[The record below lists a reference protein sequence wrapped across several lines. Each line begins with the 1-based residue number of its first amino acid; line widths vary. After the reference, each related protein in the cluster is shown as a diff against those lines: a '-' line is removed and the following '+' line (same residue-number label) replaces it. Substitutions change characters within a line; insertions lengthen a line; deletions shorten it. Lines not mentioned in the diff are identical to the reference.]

1 MTVAFETGYTLP
13 SGDLPLNHARVLH
26 DGNRFKVKTITASS
40 ELALYPGSA
49 ANSGDTVDRW
59 RPFANDAPSPLDFS
73 ASDWTATAI
82 TIGSDGQT
90 LTETTATSQHDISAA
105 YTFTAAEHVLAFDVE
120 PQTMPEVQVRAN
132 DGTTSFTCFFDLRDK
147 TVGTAA
153 NCTGKIVQNN
163 NGTVRLLIVFTPVA
177 ATGVIELLG
186 SDGSEAVSYTGST
199 SNTVKVTQ
207 AIVHLSEATLTYDL
221 FTAQEGD
228 TFAIAAH
235 NLWSSGATLR
245 PQYLGADVTNL
256 LSFTEQFDNAAWTK
270 AGATISTSI
279 RTAPDGNNTADG
291 LIESTSLGGHS
302 VRDSVLCD
310 PSKTYT
316 ISAYVKFVSGGR
328 PAIRLRMGDDT
339 GFINDARVDVT
350 DGSISSPNETR
361 GVSDFLPNGWLRVF
375 VTGTTSAT
383 ATSVSLTLEMLESR
397 ESSVTYQGDGTSGIA
412 IWGAQL
418 QTGTQATSYIKT
430 EASPVTSGWRDFNT
444 WLSFTD
450 NSPVMFIYE
459 PITSA
464 KRRIQISGGALPE
477 IGVFRVGKALQMER
491 PFYGGFTIPRMA
503 RNAVV
508 RGNISGSGELLGRS
522 LERTTLNTQY
532 QWQHLSYDWVRV
544 NLDGPNG
551 LVQAAETEPLFLAWR
566 PSETQDVDY
575 VMRASTQAPSAMGLR
590 DLFTF
595 GMSGEAHSYE

>member
-40 ELALYPGSA
+40 ELSLYPGSA

-59 RPFANDAPSPLDFS
+59 RPFANGAPSPLDFS

-82 TIGSDGQT
+82 TVGSDGQT

-120 PQTMPEVQVRAN
+120 PQTMPEVQVLAN

-153 NCTGKIVQNN
+153 NCTGKIVSNN
-163 NGTVRLLIVFTPVA
+163 DGSVRLLIVFAPVA

-186 SDGSEAVSYTGST
+186 SNGSETVSYAGST

-207 AIVHLSEATLTYDL
+207 AIAHLSEATLTYDL

-228 TFAIAAH
+228 TYAIAAH

-245 PQYLGADVTNL
+245 PQYLGADATNL
-256 LSFTEQFDNAAWTK
+256 LTYSEQFDNAAWNLKTGV
-270 AGATISTSI
+270 AIDQNTTA
-279 RTAPDGNNTADG
+279 APDGLTSGDRLRVTASGARYVGRRDQSLLSGENYSFSVFVKADVNSWCSLAAVGPTSQGEQVTFNVSAGELGAVINGSPVSTIIDFGGGWYRCQMSFLSNESGLWQIRILTAD
-291 LIESTSLGGHS
+291 SASD
-302 VRDSVLCD
+302 VSVL
-310 PSKTYT
+310 
-316 ISAYVKFVSGGR
+316 AG
-328 PAIRLRMGDDT
+328 
-339 GFINDARVDVT
+339 
-350 DGSISSPNETR
+350 
-361 GVSDFLPNGWLRVF
+361 
-375 VTGTTSAT
+375 
-383 ATSVSLTLEMLESR
+383 
-397 ESSVTYQGDGTSGIA
+397 SSVF

-418 QTGTQATSYIKT
+418 QTGTEATSYIKT
-430 EASPVTSGWRDFNT
+430 EATAVTSGWHDFDA
-444 WLSFTD
+444 WLSFAD
-450 NSPVMFIYE
+450 NSPMMFFNE
-459 PITSA
+459 PVTSNQY
-464 KRRIQISGGALPE
+464 RIQISGGALPE
-477 IGVFRVGKALQMER
+477 IGVFRVGKSLQMER

-532 QWQHLSYDWVRV
+532 QWQHLSYAWVRA

-575 VMRASTQAPSAMGLR
+575 VMRASTQAPNAMGLR